1 MNSPSNVK
9 PLDKRGSTKDWGRAK
24 VGVDGNC
31 GFALLGENLQEGEA
45 EFSLIEAPTAQS
57 SRNRQARAAWGRALR
72 ALEKRL
78 GSGPLRYE
86 VVS

>member
-1 MNSPSNVK
+1 MSSE
-9 PLDKRGSTKDWGRAK
+9 PLATHSSEPKDWGRAK

-31 GFALLGENLQEGEA
+31 GFALLGEDLQSGEA
-45 EFSLIEAPTAQS
+45 EFSEIEPATAKR
-57 SRNRQARAAWGRALR
+57 SRYRQERAAWGRALS